1 MGMKRVVVGV
11 VALVLAVAGVT
22 IGGYVESASHGLRPL
37 SLQQALP
44 KMVSAFGSDARVVE
58 IVVGSSDVYF
68 QVIGTDG
75 QLHIRDYAVVES
87 EIEAGTYGYN
97 RKTRDYV
104 RAPSASESRGAV
116 LTLGQI
122 DPSVVDKLYDKVGFP
137 RNGSSATLTGRSW
150 FVESGASPDHQ
161 YVAAYDGS
169 GLRAAHSP
177 APPNPNL
184 PTTSAPVSATSST
197 TSTASTTTVFS
208 FSTTISSRPTRP
220 HKLHTAQ
227 RLVTCIEHA
236 QGDVSKI
243 AACQRR
249 FVP

>member
-1 MGMKRVVVGV
+1 MKRIVVGV
-11 VALVLAVAGVT
+11 VVLVLAVAGVA
-22 IGGYVESASHGLRPL
+22 IGGYLEGASHGLRPL

-44 KMVSAFGSDARVVE
+44 KMVSAFGSDAHIVE

-68 QVIGTDG
+68 QVIGADG
-75 QLHIRDYAVVES
+75 QLQIRDYAVVES
-87 EIEAGTYGYN
+87 EIGAGTYGYN

-104 RAPSASESRGAV
+104 RSPSAAESRGAV

-150 FVESGASPDHQ
+150 FLESGARPDHQ
-161 YVAAYDGS
+161 YLAAYDGS
-169 GLRAAHSP
+169 GLRTAQSP
-177 APPNPNL
+177 APPNPNAPGTS
-184 PTTSAPVSATSST
+184 PTVAATPST
-197 TSTASTTTVFS
+197 TSKASTTTVFS
-208 FSTTISSRPTRP
+208 FSTTISSHPTSP
-220 HKLHTAQ
+220 HRLHTAQ
-227 RLVTCIEHA
+227 RLAACIEHA